1 MADTH
6 AHPDRPANRLSGE
19 TSPYLLQHQ
28 HNPVDWFP
36 WGPEA
41 LAKAKAEEKP
51 IFLSIGYSAC
61 HWCHVM
67 ERESFEND
75 AIAQMMNE
83 RFVNIKVDR
92 EERPDLDN
100 LYMAAVQAMTGH
112 GGWPM
117 SVFLTPDLK
126 PFYGGTYYP
135 PTDSRGMPGFPRVLL
150 SVERAWQEKRD
161 EIQTAA
167 ADMTQQLQAAGD
179 LPAATGE
186 LNMTLLDDA
195 ARSLGRMFEP
205 VHGGFGTAPKFP
217 HPMDLRVLIRHHA
230 RTGDAHALHMVRHT
244 LDKMARGGIYD
255 QLGGGFARYSTDD
268 RWLAPHFEKMLY
280 DNALLTTVYLE
291 AFQLTRDDE
300 YARIAAETIDYI
312 LARMTSP
319 EGAFHSTED
328 ADSEG
333 VEGKFYV
340 WDLAEIRQILGPD
353 RASTFA
359 AVYDV
364 SEGGNWEGK
373 NILNLPE
380 PIATV
385 ASRLARDPATLRA
398 DLAESRAKLFEARE
412 RRIHPGKDTKILTSW
427 NGLMLAALAEAGA
440 ILNEPRYVEAASR
453 AADFLLK
460 TMRTP
465 EGRLLRTCRD
475 GQAKL
480 NAYLDDYANLI
491 DGLTR
496 LFEATGEARWIESAL
511 ELTETLIDEFH
522 DAEKGGFFYVGRSH
536 ETLIARQKDAYD
548 NATPSGNAMAATAL
562 VRLAALTGRDD
573 LDKLARSTLRSV
585 HLVMERMP
593 TAAGQSLVALDFLLA
608 PAREYALIA
617 GADPADLTTA
627 FAVIARKF
635 DPHKVVAPA
644 PNPVSPRLT
653 EIVPLLA
660 DRPARDGQVTTYVC
674 VNFACQAPLV
684 GIKALEEFLASA

>member
-75 AIAQMMNE
+75 AIAEMMNE

-167 ADMTQQLQAAGD
+167 ADMTRQLQAAGD
-179 LPAATGE
+179 LPASAGE
-186 LNMTLLDDA
+186 LNLTLLDDA

-205 VHGGFGTAPKFP
+205 VHGGFGSAPKFP

-230 RTGDAHALHMVRHT
+230 RTGDAHASHMVRQT

-291 AFQLTRDDE
+291 AYQLTRDDE

-319 EGAFHSTED
+319 EGAFYSTED

-353 RASTFA
+353 TASTFA

-380 PIATV
+380 PIAAV
-385 ASRLARDPATLRA
+385 AKRLARDPAMLRA

-440 ILNEPRYVEAASR
+440 ILNEPRYVEAAGR

-496 LFEATGEARWIESAL
+496 LFEATGETRWIEAAL
-511 ELTETLIDEFH
+511 DLTQTLIDEFH
-522 DAEKGGFFYVGRSH
+522 DTAKGGFFYVGRSH

-562 VRLAALTGRDD
+562 ARLAALTGRDD
-573 LDKLARSTLRSV
+573 LAKLARSTLQSA

-617 GADPADLTTA
+617 GTDRADLTTA
-627 FAVIARKF
+627 LALIARKF
-635 DPHKVVAPA
+635 DPHKVVAPT
-644 PNPVSPRLT
+644 PNPVSPRLA

-660 DRPARDGQVTTYVC
+660 DRPTRDGQVTTYVC
-674 VNFACQAPLV
+674 ENFACQAPLV

>member
-1 MADTH
+1 MSDTH
-6 AHPDRPANRLSGE
+6 AHADRPANRLSGE

-161 EIQTAA
+161 EILTAA
-167 ADMTQQLQAAGD
+167 ADMTLQLQAAGD
-179 LPAATGE
+179 LPPSTGE
-186 LNMTLLDDA
+186 LNLTLLDDA

-205 VHGGFGTAPKFP
+205 VHGGFGSAPKFP

-230 RTGDAHALHMVRHT
+230 RTGDAHAMHMVRHT

-291 AFQLTRDDE
+291 AFQLTGDDE

-319 EGAFHSTED
+319 EGAFYSTED

-340 WDLAEIRQILGPD
+340 WDLDEIRQILGPD
-353 RASTFA
+353 KATTFA
-359 AVYDV
+359 AVYEV
-364 SEGGNWEGK
+364 SEGGNWEHK

-380 PIATV
+380 SIEAV
-385 ASRLARDPATLRA
+385 AKRLARDPAMLRS

-440 ILNEPRYVEAASR
+440 ILNEPKYVEAASR
-453 AADFLLK
+453 AAEFLLK

-465 EGRLLRTCRD
+465 EGRLLRTFKD

-496 LFEATGEARWIESAL
+496 LFEATGETRWIESAL
-511 ELTETLIDEFH
+511 ELTQTLIDEFH
-522 DAEKGGFFYVGRSH
+522 DSEKGGFYYVGQSH

-548 NATPSGNAMAATAL
+548 NATPSGNAMAATSLA
-562 VRLAALTGRDD
+562 RLAALTGRDD
-573 LDKLARSTLRSV
+573 LDKLARSTLQSV

-608 PAREYALIA
+608 PAREFAVIA
-617 GADPADLTTA
+617 GTDRADLA
-627 FAVIARKF
+627 AALGVIARKF
-635 DPHKVVAPA
+635 DPHKVIAPA
-644 PNPVSPRLT
+644 PTTISPRLA
-653 EIVPLLA
+653 ELIPLLA
-660 DRPARDGQVTTYVC
+660 DRAAHDGQVTTYLC
-674 VNFACQAPLV
+674 EKFSCQAPLV
-684 GIKALEEFLASA
+684 GIEALEKSLALA